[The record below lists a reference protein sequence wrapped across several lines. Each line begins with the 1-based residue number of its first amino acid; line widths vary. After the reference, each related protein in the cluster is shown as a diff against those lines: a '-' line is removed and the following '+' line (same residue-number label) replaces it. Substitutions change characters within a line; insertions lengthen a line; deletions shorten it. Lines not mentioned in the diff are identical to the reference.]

1 VSVRILERIISK
13 TQKKVTLNK
22 CYSVNTIFDTKPGIL
37 SQTTVFGN
45 KCNGT
50 TLPGTP
56 SKKEYKSNLVDPK
69 KKSKAKVF
77 SRKGYCTNKNSRKKL
92 ITMNDTTKPK
102 KETSGVL
109 SFLRKNSKIK
119 ASKLNCAVR
128 TKIELKS
135 LNLNHEEVDDNY
147 FSEALESQKSPANNT
162 RCETT
167 YENYLTKPGFSRE
180 DIYFDTQDYTNN
192 SMQRIK
198 YSTMTESGS
207 PQRIFNR
214 AVNINEIKKTNPE
227 LIRKSLQNFERSFR
241 DILGNKS
248 PKASEDD
255 K

>member
-1 VSVRILERIISK
+1 VRILERFISK
-13 TQKKVTLNK
+13 TQKKTTLNK
-22 CYSVNTIFDTKPGIL
+22 CYSVSTISDTKPGIL
-37 SQTTVFGN
+37 SQSSVLGN

-56 SKKEYKSNLVDPK
+56 SKKDYKSSLVEPK

-77 SRKGYCTNKNSRKKL
+77 SRKGYGTNKNSRKKL
-92 ITMNDTTKPK
+92 ISMNDPNKTKK
-102 KETSGVL
+102 VTSGVL

-119 ASKLNCAVR
+119 ASKLKCAVR
-128 TKIELKS
+128 TQIELKS
-135 LNLNHEEVDDNY
+135 LNLNHEEVDNNY
-147 FSEALESQKSPANNT
+147 FSETIESQKSTANIT

-167 YENYLTKPGFSRE
+167 YENYLTKPGVSRD
-180 DIYFDTQDYTNN
+180 DIYFDTQENLNN

-241 DILGNKS
+241 DILGNRTHKVR
-248 PKASEDD
+248 EDD
-255 K
+255 S